1 MVVGVFCEKNREGV
15 SFEDCAK
22 CAECLPAPIIGS
34 LRIYENKK
42 PRNVYFVR
50 ELVSCLRKA
59 YFERKEQPQ
68 DHFYKIRELISI
80 KRGKLFGGMA
90 SSTNW
95 QELDGSIEY
104 EIGREK
110 VKLTGRLD
118 AYHPTNLEITEIKS
132 KKIFNNTILP
142 KQKDVLQLQCY
153 GTIFKDIFHVRK
165 LRLVYFDMDM
175 FEQYLIPFIDRTKW
189 LKERIHIL
197 HIGVRESKPPKQ
209 EQSFECQYCSYKER
223 CELTVKIKSHGNV

>member
-1 MVVGVFCEKNREGV
+1 MVVGVFCEKIHEGV
-15 SFEDCAK
+15 SFEACAK

-42 PRNVYFVR
+42 PRNVYFVT

-59 YFERKEQPQ
+59 YFDRKERPK

-90 SSTNW
+90 SSTSW

-104 EIGREK
+104 EIDEEK

-118 AYHPTNLEITEIKS
+118 AYDPANLEITEIKS
-132 KKIFNNTILP
+132 RKIFKNTILP
-142 KQKDVLQLQCY
+142 KEKDVLQLQCY
-153 GTIFKDIFHVRK
+153 GTIFKDIFDVKK

-175 FEQYLIPFIDRTKW
+175 FEQYRIPFVGRTTW

-209 EQSFECQYCSYKER
+209 EQTYECQYCPHKEK
-223 CELTVKIKSHGNV
+223 CDLTLQTKLYRNV